1 MKMDLEESITD
12 FLNYCLIDKGL
23 SDNTYLSFEYV

>member
-1 MKMDLEESITD
+1 MDLEESITD

-23 SDNTYLSFEYV
+23 SDNTYLSYKK